1 MKNSLKKML
10 GIFLGIIIFYNNFC
24 YADEII
30 INPVEIS
37 IRYLI
42 IIAIVVL
49 VISGILYFVL
59 RATASKENE
68 DEDTMLNV
76 DRKIIFVS
84 SFIIVVM
91 ASVVYV
97 VEEYS
102 DYHFPIQIFIV
113 VMVMFVLSI
122 ILKIIKK
129 KKLANILIV
138 ISALTMCIA
147 STYTSINS
155 RTRETPPEYKI
166 TVFNSK
172 FTKYEGDR
180 VPGTQVKGLIED
192 VLAIN
197 DDESYKA
204 SNIYVSLVGDT
215 GKEVTPEDIINDKRY
230 EVKAYRG
237 DGERINKIVVSE
249 SAEANE

>member
-24 YADEII
+24 YADVAF
-30 INPVEIS
+30 INPVEVS
-37 IRYLI
+37 MRYLI
-42 IIAIVVL
+42 IPIVIIVL
-49 VISGILYFVL
+49 VISGISYFVL

-91 ASVVYV
+91 ASVVYII
-97 VEEYS
+97 EGKDS
-102 DYHFPIQIFIV
+102 NYHFPAQIFIV
-113 VMVMFVLSI
+113 IMAMFELSI
-122 ILKIIKK
+122 LLKIIKK

-180 VPGTQVKGLIED
+180 VPGTQVKALIDE

-197 DDESYKA
+197 NDEYCKS
-204 SNIYVSLVGDT
+204 S
-215 GKEVTPEDIINDKRY
+215 
-230 EVKAYRG
+230 
-237 DGERINKIVVSE
+237 
-249 SAEANE
+249 